1 MQSLDLLGLQR
12 DRCIAPTD
20 ADVRMM
26 AFNFRKLTNLLNKG
40 KCLPEIA
47 KPEPPL
53 DAVSFL
59 RQLPVWGLC
68 MKELSLLA
76 REWRNSP
83 TTGST
88 GFASKSFGHVV
99 CSACQLL
106 PALRPANC
114 ESDFAISASQ
124 AIEQLV
130 ITAAAAPVGSVEPI
144 SGPAHRY
151 GAGAF
156 RLNHPHQDLV
166 RSIGACPASPPTP
179 WSRAGALF

>member
-1 MQSLDLLGLQR
+1 MVVLPFETHQLPAAILWRYAARRVPPRNYETGTSA
-12 DRCIAPTD
+12 RCGE
-20 ADVRMM
+20 
-26 AFNFRKLTNLLNKG
+26 L
-40 KCLPEIA
+40 
-47 KPEPPL
+47 PPL
-53 DAVSFL
+53 
-59 RQLPVWGLC
+59 LPVRGLC

-88 GFASKSFGHVV
+88 GFASKSCGHAV

-106 PALRPANC
+106 PTLRPANC
-114 ESDFAISASQ
+114 ESDFAISTSQ
-124 AIEQLV
+124 AIGQLV

-144 SGPAHRY
+144 SGPAHGY

-179 WSRAGALF
+179 